1 MQAQWDLVII
11 GRTSQISHQ
20 HKSQRF
26 VSKSN
31 SSPARFLPNMMHK
44 IKVWILAQ
52 LGIEFVPVQLGLRLV
67 TGGAS

>member
-1 MQAQWDLVII
+1 
-11 GRTSQISHQ
+11 
-20 HKSQRF
+20 
-26 VSKSN
+26 
-31 SSPARFLPNMMHK
+31 MHK